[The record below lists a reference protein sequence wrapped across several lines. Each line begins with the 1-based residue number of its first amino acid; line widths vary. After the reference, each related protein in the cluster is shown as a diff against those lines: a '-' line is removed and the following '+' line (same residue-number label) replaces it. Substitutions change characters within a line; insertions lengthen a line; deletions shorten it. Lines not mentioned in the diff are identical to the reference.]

1 MKTKKPKQIL
11 KRSKGSKPFNFK
23 KALKGRPFT
32 WNEQPEEV
40 LESGREFDII
50 RLVGESR
57 SDSYP
62 EGCYVAQLQS
72 LDEGTEDSFIVAPIE
87 VFELNCRMLTKLE
100 LALES
105 GMIPT
110 STTIN

>member
-1 MKTKKPKQIL
+1 MKTKKSKQIL
-11 KRSKGSKPFNFK
+11 KRSKGDKPFNFK

-32 WNEQPEEV
+32 WNEQPAEV
-40 LESGREFDII
+40 LDSGRDFDII

-57 SDSYP
+57 SENYP
-62 EGCYVAQLQS
+62 EGCYVAQIQS
-72 LDEGTEDSFIVAPIE
+72 LDDESEDSFIVAPIE

-105 GMIPT
+105 GIIPT
-110 STTIN
+110 SSVIN